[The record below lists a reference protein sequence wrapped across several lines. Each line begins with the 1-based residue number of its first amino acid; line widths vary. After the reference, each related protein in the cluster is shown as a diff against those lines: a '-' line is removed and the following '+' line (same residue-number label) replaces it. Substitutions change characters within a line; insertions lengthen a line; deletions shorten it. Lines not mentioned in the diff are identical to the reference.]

1 MRPFELV
8 APRSLAEAVR
18 CLDRANTAS
27 RPIGGGTALMLMMK
41 SGFFRP
47 ERLVSLRAVESRFRT
62 ITTGDDGALHIGA
75 MTTLSEIEHSPLVA
89 RHAPVLTRAL
99 RTLANVRIRNVATL
113 GGHLAHADPHLDLP
127 PVLMALQARLAI
139 LGPSGE
145 KIMPVEALFRGYF
158 ETTLSPDELIGA
170 VIVPDQR
177 GGRAIYIKCTA
188 RSADDWP
195 ALGVAVAIGP
205 LGARIVV
212 GAATEKPM
220 RLAAAEEVV
229 NRSRD
234 ETAFR
239 QAADAAAN
247 EAPLISDQHG
257 SAAYKREL
265 LRVSVRRAL
274 QQVPSA

>member
-99 RTLANVRIRNVATL
+99 RTLPHVRIRNVATL
-113 GGHLAHADPHLDLP
+113 GGHLAHAHPNLDLP

-145 KIMPVEALFRGYF
+145 RIMPVEALFRGYL

-188 RSADDWP
+188 RSADAWP

>member
-18 CLDRANTAS
+18 CLDRTNAAI

-47 ERLVSLRAVESRFRT
+47 DRLVSLHAVESRFRT
-62 ITTGDDGALHIGA
+62 IATGDDGSLHIGA
-75 MTTLSEIEHSPLVA
+75 MATLSAIEHAPLVA
-89 RHAPVLTRAL
+89 RHAPVVTQAL

-127 PVLMALQARLAI
+127 PILVALQARLVI
-139 LGPSGE
+139 LGPAGE
-145 KIMPVEALFRGYF
+145 RTIPVEALFHAYLQ
-158 ETTLSPDELIGA
+158 TTLSPDEIIA
-170 VIVPDQR
+170 AAIVPDQR
-177 GGRAIYIKCTA
+177 DSRAVYMKCTA

-195 ALGVAVAIGP
+195 ALGVAVAVGSQS
-205 LGARIVV
+205 ARIVV
-212 GAATEKPM
+212 GAATEKPT
-220 RLAAAEEVV
+220 RLAAAEALVA
-229 NRSRD
+229 RSRD
-234 ETAFR
+234 ASALR
-239 QAADAAAN
+239 QAADAAAD

-257 SAAYKREL
+257 SAAYKKEL

-274 QQVPSA
+274 QRVLSP